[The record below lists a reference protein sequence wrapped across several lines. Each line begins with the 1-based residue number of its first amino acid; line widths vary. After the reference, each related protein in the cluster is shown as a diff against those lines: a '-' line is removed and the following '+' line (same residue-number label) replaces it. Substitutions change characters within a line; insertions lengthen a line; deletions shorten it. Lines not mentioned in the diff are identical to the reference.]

1 MTATQAIDWPSV
13 HAEALEI
20 LRAYLRIDTTNPP
33 GNEAPAARYLGRL
46 LEAEGIPVEYIEC
59 APPTESVRR
68 EAVYARLRGDG
79 SKRPLMLGN
88 HLDVVPVEAEFWTKP
103 PFEGVVEDG
112 RIYGRGA
119 MDMKSCGVMQLM
131 AMLLLKRQGIPLA
144 RDVVFLGVPD
154 EEGGGLLGMGW
165 LCEHRPD
172 VVDVEFALNEG
183 GSGRITN
190 GRTMFNVAT
199 NEKFGSRL
207 TLTAVGQPG
216 HGSFFHED
224 NSMIRLARALVRL
237 DEWDRGVTYIPD
249 TRAYLERMVAAGV
262 FHGGDDAVL
271 EAQIRERNGMR
282 PMFMNTLNVTM
293 VRAGVK
299 QNVLPA
305 KSEANLD
312 CRLLPGQDPEEWR
325 REVERVIDDPSIAV
339 TFAAGRTPV
348 QQPQVPWDTELFH
361 AIEASVREAME
372 DAVVTPS
379 MTIGITDSRY
389 LRARG
394 VVAYGFIPAIFS
406 SEENRTFHGND
417 EFLTVENLDLGCE
430 LTSDIVRRLCAAS

>member
-1 MTATQAIDWPSV
+1 MTTRAIDWPAV

-33 GNEAPAARYLGRL
+33 GNEAPAARYLGAL
-46 LEAEGIPVEYIEC
+46 MAAEGIPVEYIET
-59 APPTESVRR
+59 APGR
-68 EAVYARLRGDG
+68 EVVVGRLAGDG
-79 SKRPLMLGN
+79 SKRGLMLGN

-119 MDMKSCGVMQLM
+119 MDMKSCGVMQVVT
-131 AMLLLKRQGIPLA
+131 MLLLKRLRTPLK
-144 RDVVFLGVPD
+144 RDVVFVGVPD
-154 EEGGGLLGMGW
+154 EEAGGALGMGY

-183 GSGRITN
+183 GSGRTTN

-199 NEKFGSRL
+199 NEKFGAGL

-216 HGSFFHED
+216 HGSFFHND
-224 NSMIRLARALVRL
+224 NSMVRLARALVRL
-237 DEWDRGVTYIPD
+237 DEWNRGVTYIPD

-262 FHGGDDAVL
+262 FEGGGDAVL
-271 EAQIRERNGMR
+271 EAQIRARNGMR
-282 PMFMNTLNVTM
+282 PMFMNTLNVTV

-299 QNVLPA
+299 TNVLPA
-305 KSEANLD
+305 RSEANLD
-312 CRLLPGQDPEEWR
+312 CRLLPGQDPEQWR
-325 REVERVIDDPSIAV
+325 REVERVVDDPSISVAF
-339 TFAAGRTPV
+339 TSGRTPV

-361 AIEASVREAME
+361 AIEASVHAAME

-394 VVAYGFIPAIFS
+394 VAAYGFIPAIFS

-417 EFLTVENLDLGCE
+417 EFITIENLNLGCE
-430 LTSDIVRRLCAAS
+430 LTYDIVRRVCA